1 MTDAHPPV
9 RAAIV
14 DYGMGNLFSVGRAC
28 EVAGMDVAITTDPR
42 DLSSAELV
50 ILPGVGAFGDA
61 MADLERSGMAEALRA
76 TVAEGRQLW
85 GICLGLQLLFDR
97 SDEMGDHAGLGIIPG
112 PVVRLPQAIEA
123 GRATIKV
130 PIVGWSSVLPA
141 EGAAWDGTPLDVVPD
156 GTWMYF
162 VHSFH
167 ARPSAPGVTVA
178 EAPLPD
184 GSARYCAAVSHGN
197 VFATQF
203 HPERSGEAGQRMY
216 RRMAEL
222 VIKNREV

>member
-1 MTDAHPPV
+1 MTDALPPV
-9 RAAIV
+9 RTAIV

-28 EVAGMDVAITTDPR
+28 EVAGMEVAITTDPR
-42 DLSSAELV
+42 DLASAELV

-61 MADLERSGMAEALRA
+61 MVDLERAGMAEALRE

-97 SDEMGDHAGLGIIPG
+97 SEEMGDHAGLGLIPG
-112 PVVRLPQAIEA
+112 TVARLPQTIEA
-123 GRATIKV
+123 GRATVKV
-130 PIVGWSSVLPA
+130 PIVGWSGVLPA
-141 EGAAWDGTPLDVVPD
+141 EGASWDGTPLDVVPG

-167 ARPSAPGVTVA
+167 ARPSGTGIMVA

-222 VIKNREV
+222 VAARR